1 MDIVVAS
8 RWMLER
14 VNASPFYSHCE
25 KHLIP
30 FGVDLDVFR
39 PGDPQRVRR
48 ELGIPRDRLVM
59 AFRGLDAPSK
69 GLRYLRQALERI
81 GDRKTPILLL
91 ITNGS
96 GFFDQLKDRFEIR
109 ELGVVADSREMARI
123 YQAADVFLS
132 PSLQET
138 FGMMC
143 VEAMAC
149 GIPCVVTEDTPLP
162 EITRAPEASLV
173 VPRRNPELLAYAI
186 DRLLDD
192 IELRNKLGRRGREL
206 AVELYDFKDY
216 ARRMRELYVYAQEKK
231 VLTRKLSSARNGLV

>member
-30 FGVDLDVFR
+30 FGVDLDVFC
-39 PGDPQRVRR
+39 PKNPAAIRR
-48 ELGIPRDRLVM
+48 ELGVPCDRLVIM
-59 AFRGLDAPSK
+59 FRGLDAPAK
-69 GLRYLRQALERI
+69 GLIYLLQALERI
-81 GDRKTPILLL
+81 RDRKTPVYLL
-91 ITNGS
+91 IVNGS
-96 GFFDQLKDRFEIR
+96 GFFSQLRDRFEIR
-109 ELGVVADSREMARI
+109 EISVVTDTKEMARI
-123 YQAADVFLS
+123 YQAADIFLS

-138 FGMMC
+138 FGMMS

-149 GIPCVVTEDTPLP
+149 GIACVITEDTPLP
-162 EITRAPEASLV
+162 EITRAPEAGLV
-173 VPRRNPELLAYAI
+173 VPRRDPELLADAI

-206 AVELYDFKDY
+206 AIELYDFRSY
-216 ARRMRELYVYAQEKK
+216 ARRMRELYIYAQEKK
-231 VLTRKLSSARNGLV
+231 GEATYH